1 MSEQTS
7 KVFVTPHNQAF
18 AKGDVLKIN
27 GLYWRVLGCQ
37 DDKPYAKLLLL
48 GSHSKAGP
56 FIPGVGDYRF
66 PHAFQSE
73 FSYTDPAT
81 GSLMINAY
89 VPYYSKDE
97 TIKDTYPHSADAGCV
112 KWANEQDFSRYLETA
127 ACPPHKVYRVVSSI
141 VTSQAPDLV
150 IKSNTTSNKSYIVP
164 VGLSDQTGISRKCRL
179 LSIKDIVEYFD
190 GREITPKI
198 LYEDL
203 LGGKH
208 GYDAT
213 HWRVNGGG
221 WLYDAIKYPYNPD
234 QDSGV
239 LKGLGLYDTGDRPTV
254 EPYGTSVVEGNM
266 SGDAGGGLLVI
277 NLNLRAYRNWEK
289 ASDW

>member
-48 GSHSKAGP
+48 GTHSSAGP
-56 FIPGVGDYRF
+56 FIPGINDYRF
-66 PHAFQSE
+66 PHAFQSG

-81 GSLMINAY
+81 GSAMINAY

-97 TIKDTYPHSADAGCV
+97 TIKDTAQHSADSACV
-112 KWANEQDFSRYLETA
+112 KWASERDFSRYLETA

-141 VTSQAPDLV
+141 ATSQSPDLV
-150 IKSNTTSNKSYIVP
+150 LNITTPQSKSYIVP
-164 VGLSDQTGISRKCRL
+164 VGVSDQTGISRKCRL
-179 LSIKDIVEYFD
+179 LSIRDIVEYFD
-190 GREITPKI
+190 RLEITPKQ

-208 GYDAT
+208 WNDAT
-213 HWRVNGGG
+213 HWSVNGGG
-221 WLYDAIKYPYNPD
+221 WLYDSIRYPYNPD

-239 LKGLGLYDTGDRPTV
+239 LKGLGIYYNDTDSTIKEGSA
-254 EPYGTSVVEGNM
+254 YGN
-266 SGDAGGGLLVI
+266 AGGGLLVI

-289 ASDW
+289 ATDW